1 MADSIVETIIVKL
14 GLDVSSYNPDADKAV
29 KKTDNLSKTMGKADD
44 VASNLGKKLAKVF
57 TTSAILVGIG
67 KMVDQVAKLNDQL
80 FFLEKNLGMSSQT
93 IQAWQNA
100 AGAMG
105 GSADGMTSSMKS
117 LNMAMNDFVVMG
129 DTSLMPYMDALGVSM
144 VDVNGKVR
152 DTDKVMLDLA
162 DSFSKMDR
170 EQAFSLASK
179 MGIDEGTFNTLVQ
192 GRKEMEKMIE
202 YQKTMYKSSEAELE
216 VSRNLQRNR
225 ALLGQHWES
234 MKTMMANALMPLF
247 LKASEVL
254 LGMFEYLQKNQ
265 KTVQAVFKAIAFAL
279 TAILIP
285 SLVKA
290 TVAALAFIAPF
301 APFILVVGALG
312 AAFWLLYD
320 DYKVWAEGGKS
331 LFDWG
336 AFSGLIDGAKES
348 TNNLASA
355 FKNLGRDLVN
365 NTIPTL
371 RGYAEIVDKLK
382 RGDVKG
388 AASQAWEMTKNAAS
402 RAGEFVDDALGNE
415 HGTAAKSVSN
425 GIDFLLGTSQ
435 GTFAKA
441 MSGGGG
447 TSQASGGTNPL
458 LELLNKGETGGKSGA
473 AAYSTPFSGMRIKAP
488 KPLTQMTIG
497 EIKQWQKANINEQKS
512 RGIPADRRSS
522 AAGRYQIIYT
532 SMGGYQAGAGLSDN
546 DLFSQENQ
554 DKMAMAMMRNGKY
567 GLDAVKAGRATPQQF
582 LDNILAPQWAS
593 VQNSRGQGQHN
604 AKGFNH
610 ASITP
615 AQSYKAI
622 QEYLNGSSGA
632 ALATQSMR
640 QGTTTA
646 PRVTNSSTNKNTNVD
661 VKIDNINVKT
671 SADTLKDTS
680 SAGIQAAANQLFM
693 TIPASQ

>member
-1 MADSIVETIIVKL
+1 MASSIVEELIVKL
-14 GLDVSSYNPDADKAV
+14 RLDVSSYNPDADKAV
-29 KKTDNLSKTMGKADD
+29 KKTDQLSGSMEKTDKKA
-44 VASNLGKKLAKVF
+44 SGLGKSLARVF
-57 TTSAILVGIG
+57 ASSAILVGIG

-129 DTSLMPYMDALGVSM
+129 DTSLMPYMNALGVSM

-265 KTVQAVFKAIAFAL
+265 KSVQAVFKGIAFAL

-312 AAFWLLYD
+312 AAFGLLYD

-355 FKNLGRDLVN
+355 FKNLGRDMIN

-371 RGYAEIVDKLK
+371 QGYAEIIEKLK
-382 RGDVKG
+382 NGDFKG
-388 AASQAWEMTKNAAS
+388 AASQAWGMIKNAAS

-441 MSGGGG
+441 MSGGSGG
-447 TSQASGGTNPL
+447 YSQASGAPTKGFSQDKAASIARVAKNIGVNPNDL
-458 LELLNKGETGGKSGA
+458 AAVISFETGG
-473 AAYSTPFSGMRIKAP
+473 TFSPSAKNS
-488 KPLTQMTIG
+488 K
-497 EIKQWQKANINEQKS
+497 
-512 RGIPADRRSS
+512 SS
-522 AAGRYQIIYT
+522 ATGLIQFM
-532 SMGGYQAGAGLSDN
+532 SGSGGT
-546 DLFSQENQ
+546 
-554 DKMAMAMMRNGKY
+554 KGKY
-567 GLDAVKAGRATPQQF
+567 YGMSRDKFASLSFDEQMNYVERYFKERGSNFRPGNEGRNTVGDVYGAVTGWGYKEGSQAYELNRVWDSNKNG
-582 LDNILAPQWAS
+582 IIEKGEM
-593 VQNSRGQGQHN
+593 VQNPKFRAHQRLYFGDS
-604 AKGFNH
+604 
-610 ASITP
+610 
-615 AQSYKAI
+615 
-622 QEYLNGSSGA
+622 
-632 ALATQSMR
+632 ATQSMR

-646 PRVTNSSTNKNTNVD
+646 PRVSSSSTNKNTNVD

>member
-1 MADSIVETIIVKL
+1 MADSIVETMIVKL

-44 VASNLGKKLAKVF
+44 IASNLGKKLAKVF

-117 LNMAMNDFVVMG
+117 LNTAMNDFVVMG
-129 DTSLMPYMDALGVSM
+129 DTSLMPYMNALGVSM
-144 VDVNGKVR
+144 MDVNGKVR

-234 MKTMMANALMPLF
+234 MKIMMANALMPLF

-265 KTVQAVFKAIAFAL
+265 KSVQAVFKGIAFAL

-312 AAFWLLYD
+312 AAFGLLYD

-355 FKNLGRDLVN
+355 FKNLGRDMIN

-371 RGYAEIVDKLK
+371 QGYAEIIEKLK
-382 RGDVKG
+382 NGDFKG
-388 AASQAWEMTKNAAS
+388 AASQAWGMIKNAAS

-425 GIDFLLGTSQ
+425 GIDFLLGTSR

-441 MSGGGG
+441 MSGGSSSGGSNIEAKGG
-447 TSQASGGTNPL
+447 TGKKAEFVQKYLPAAKVVGDRLGVPPEAL
-458 LELLNKGETGGKSGA
+458 LGQWALETGWGKSITKGTG
-473 AAYSTPFSGMRIKAP
+473 YNLGNIKAGS
-488 KPLTQMTIG
+488 KWKG
-497 EIKQWQKANINEQKS
+497 KS
-512 RGIPADRRSS
+512 VRAYDRAEKSNDLYRVYDTPEEFAEDYVEFLSKNKRYKGALGSS
-522 AAGRYQIIYT
+522 NAQEFFTGLKK
-532 SMGGYQAGAGLSDN
+532 GGYATDPKYIQSGVAITN
-546 DLFSQENQ
+546 DVMKELKTSNS
-554 DKMAMAMMRNGKY
+554 K
-567 GLDAVKAGRATPQQF
+567 
-582 LDNILAPQWAS
+582 S
-593 VQNSRGQGQHN
+593 VSN
-604 AKGFNH
+604 
-610 ASITP
+610 
-615 AQSYKAI
+615 
-622 QEYLNGSSGA
+622 
-632 ALATQSMR
+632 SMR
-640 QGTTTA
+640 QVDYIDMSKVRANQGHA
-646 PRVTNSSTNKNTNVD
+646 SRANNVD

>member
-29 KKTDNLSKTMGKADD
+29 KKTDKLSNSMGKADD

-67 KMVDQVAKLNDQL
+67 KLVDEVAKLNDQL

-105 GSADGMTSSMKS
+105 GSADGMTNSMKS
-117 LNMAMNDFVVMG
+117 LNGALNDFVVMG
-129 DTSLMPYMDALGVSM
+129 DTSMLPYMNALGVSM

-162 DSFSKMDR
+162 DSFSRMDR

-179 MGIDEGTFNTLVQ
+179 MGLDEGTFNTLVQ
-192 GRKEMEKMIE
+192 GREEMEKMIE
-202 YQKTMYKSSEAELE
+202 YQNTMYKSSEAELR
-216 VSRNLQRNR
+216 VSRDLQRNR
-225 ALLGQHWES
+225 ALLGSQWQS
-234 MKTMMANALMPLF
+234 MKTMMANALIPLF

-254 LGMFEYLQKNQ
+254 LGMFEYLQKHQ
-265 KTVQAVFKAIAFAL
+265 EAVKAVFTGLAAAL
-279 TAILIP
+279 TIVLIP
-285 SLVKA
+285 ALLKA

-312 AAFWLLYD
+312 AAFGLLYN

-336 AFSGLIDGAKES
+336 AFRKYIDDS
-348 TNNLASA
+348 TLSTSNLRNS
-355 FKNLGRDLVN
+355 FKNLTSEMIN
-365 NTIPTL
+365 NAIPTL
-371 RGYAEIVDKLK
+371 KGYAEIIAKLM
-382 RGDVKG
+382 RGDFKG
-388 AASQAWEMTKNAAS
+388 AGAQAWEMMKNYSANVTNAIDDLTGQKRGTLANAA
-402 RAGEFVDDALGNE
+402 ANLF
-415 HGTAAKSVSN
+415 GTANVVGGASS
-425 GIDFLLGTSQ
+425 GG
-435 GTFAKA
+435 
-441 MSGGGG
+441 MSGGSIDGG
-447 TSQASGGTNPL
+447 SNPL
-458 LELLNKGETGGKSGA
+458 LELLNKGETGGKSGS

-488 KPLTQMTIG
+488 KPLTEMTIG
-497 EIKQWQKANINEQKS
+497 EVKQWQKANINEQKS

-554 DKMAMAMMRNGKY
+554 DKMAMAMMRNGRF

-622 QEYLNGSSGA
+622 QDYLSGSSGA
-632 ALATQSMR
+632 GLAMQSMQ
-640 QGTTTA
+640 QGTTSA
-646 PRVTNSSTNKNTNVD
+646 PRVSNSSTNKNTNVD

-671 SADTLKDTS
+671 SADTLRDTS
-680 SAGIQAAANQLFM
+680 MAGIQSGAQQLFM
-693 TIPASQ
+693 AIPASR

>member
-44 VASNLGKKLAKVF
+44 IASNLGKKLAKVF

-129 DTSLMPYMDALGVSM
+129 DTSLMPYMNALGVSM

-265 KTVQAVFKAIAFAL
+265 KSVQAVFKGIAFAL

-312 AAFWLLYD
+312 AAFGLLYD

-355 FKNLGRDLVN
+355 FKNLGRDMIN

-371 RGYAEIVDKLK
+371 QGYAEIIEKLK
-382 RGDVKG
+382 NGDFKG
-388 AASQAWEMTKNAAS
+388 AASQAWGMIKNAAS

-447 TSQASGGTNPL
+447 SSQVSGAPTKGFSQDKAASIARVAKNIGVNPNDLAAVISFETGGTFSPSAKNSKSSATGLIQFMSGSGGTKGKYYGMSRDKFASLSFDEQMNYVERYFKERGSNFRPGNEGRNTVGDVYGAVTGWGYKEGSQAY
-458 LELLNKGETGGKSGA
+458 ELNRVWDSNKNGIIEKGE
-473 AAYSTPFSGMRIKAP
+473 M
-488 KPLTQMTIG
+488 
-497 EIKQWQKANINEQKS
+497 
-512 RGIPADRRSS
+512 
-522 AAGRYQIIYT
+522 
-532 SMGGYQAGAGLSDN
+532 
-546 DLFSQENQ
+546 
-554 DKMAMAMMRNGKY
+554 
-567 GLDAVKAGRATPQQF
+567 
-582 LDNILAPQWAS
+582 
-593 VQNSRGQGQHN
+593 VQNPKFRAHQRLYFGES
-604 AKGFNH
+604 
-610 ASITP
+610 
-615 AQSYKAI
+615 
-622 QEYLNGSSGA
+622 
-632 ALATQSMR
+632 ATQSMR
-640 QGTTTA
+640 QGATTA
-646 PRVTNSSTNKNTNVD
+646 PLVTNSSTNKNTNVD

-671 SADTLKDTS
+671 SADTLS
-680 SAGIQAAANQLFM
+680 STAVAGIQSGANQIFQM
-693 TIPASQ
+693 IPASQ